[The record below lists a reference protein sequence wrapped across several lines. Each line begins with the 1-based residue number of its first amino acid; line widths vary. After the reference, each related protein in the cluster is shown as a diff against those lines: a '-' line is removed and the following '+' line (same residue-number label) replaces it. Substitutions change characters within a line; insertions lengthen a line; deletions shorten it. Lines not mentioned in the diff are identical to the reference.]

1 MRQANKNKWEDYLYD
16 EEEEEVRMYAKRRRH
31 TMQAA
36 HAAASLASAA
46 MSMGNRKGRKPGAK
60 TKKRVRLDV
69 DRLFQTMDD
78 QHFRRKYRMDKDSFY
93 NLLDII
99 NEHLPKTGEERAK
112 PGSVPNGAI
121 THSSRL
127 SMALRIAAGG
137 DVLDIADYHGVGVGE
152 PMASFWFV
160 VDAINNTPQLNI
172 VFPETHAEQEHLA
185 AQFRAKSEI
194 GIACCIGAIDGIL
207 IWIHKPTEEDCGNT
221 GVGPVKFFCG
231 RKKKYG
237 LNMQAI
243 CDSKRRFLWVDIQFP
258 GATSDYFAFEQTDL
272 YKKLQRD
279 GFLRPGLC
287 IFGDAAYVNAPY
299 MCVPFRN
306 VHGSGDTKD
315 SYNFFQSQLRINIE
329 CAFGM
334 LVHRFGILR
343 KAFPVNVSIS
353 KTNSAVLALCKLHNF
368 CIDSNHEEIGPAD
381 IGDTGNI
388 MMEGG
393 MILPRIDNVGD
404 YYWDYDTDQDR
415 LDELLDG
422 GDHYD
427 DHSRDIRRRFRR
439 MVDLPI
445 HLIHQHVIDSGAR
458 RPERNNRRRRSV

>member
-1 MRQANKNKWEDYLYD
+1 
-16 EEEEEVRMYAKRRRH
+16 
-31 TMQAA
+31 
-36 HAAASLASAA
+36 
-46 MSMGNRKGRKPGAK
+46 
-60 TKKRVRLDV
+60 
-69 DRLFQTMDD
+69 
-78 QHFRRKYRMDKDSFY
+78 
-93 NLLDII
+93 
-99 NEHLPKTGEERAK
+99 
-112 PGSVPNGAI
+112 
-121 THSSRL
+121 
-127 SMALRIAAGG
+127 
-137 DVLDIADYHGVGVGE
+137 
-152 PMASFWFV
+152 
-160 VDAINNTPQLNI
+160 
-172 VFPETHAEQEHLA
+172 
-185 AQFRAKSEI
+185 
-194 GIACCIGAIDGIL
+194 
-207 IWIHKPTEEDCGNT
+207 
-221 GVGPVKFFCG
+221 
-231 RKKKYG
+231 
-237 LNMQAI
+237 MQAI
-243 CDSKRRFLWVDIQFP
+243 CDAKRRFLWVDIQFP

-393 MILPRIDNVGD
+393 MVLPRIDNVGD
-404 YYWDYDTDQDR
+404 YFWDYDTD
-415 LDELLDG
+415 
-422 GDHYD
+422 
-427 DHSRDIRRRFRR
+427 
-439 MVDLPI
+439 
-445 HLIHQHVIDSGAR
+445 
-458 RPERNNRRRRSV
+458 